1 MRKLT
6 NADIK
11 DLREYERERDAF
23 RREIIAMKKKRR
35 IALGELMTIV
45 FENATTMRFQIQEM
59 ARAERML
66 RDEQIA
72 HEIATYNELVPNDGE
87 LVATLFIEI
96 TDIDLLREWL
106 PRLTRI
112 QNHIAI
118 EVAGEVV
125 PGRELDLDRLTR
137 EEETTTTVHYLKF
150 TFTDAQRATFAD
162 APIAIVVDH
171 PNYEVR
177 VELTDAQRDELLGD
191 FAA

>member
-23 RREIIAMKKKRR
+23 LAEVISMKKKRR
-35 IALGELMTIV
+35 IGLGELMSIV

-72 HEIATYNELVPNDGE
+72 HEIETYNELVPNDGE
-87 LVATLFIEI
+87 LVGTLFIEI
-96 TDIDLLREWL
+96 TDVDLLREWL
-106 PRLTRI
+106 PKLTRI
-112 QNHIAI
+112 QNHVAF

-125 PGRELDLDRLTR
+125 PGREVDLERLTR
-137 EEETTTTVHYLKF
+137 EEEITTTVHYLKF
-150 TFTDAQRATFAD
+150 AFTEAQRKAFAEGPV
-162 APIAIVVDH
+162 ALVVNH
-171 PNYEVR
+171 ANYEAR
-177 VELTDAQRDELLGD
+177 VELTEDQRAELVSD

>member
-23 RREIIAMKKKRR
+23 LAEVISMKRKRR
-35 IALGELMTIV
+35 IALGDLMTIV

-59 ARAERML
+59 ARAERLL

-72 HEIATYNELVPNDGE
+72 HEIETYNELVPNDGE
-87 LVATLFIEI
+87 LVGTLFIEI
-96 TDIDLLREWL
+96 TDVDLLREWL
-106 PRLTRI
+106 PKLTRI

-118 EVAGEVV
+118 EVAGELV
-125 PGRELDLDRLTR
+125 PGREIDLERLTR
-137 EEETTTTVHYLKF
+137 EEEITTTVHYLKF
-150 TFTDAQRATFAD
+150 AFTEAQRKTFGD
-162 APIAIVVDH
+162 APVAIVVNH

-177 VELTDAQRDELLGD
+177 VELTEDQRSELVGD